1 MACKAPTYMIVLYA
15 DRSAGRVGLLR
26 LVIRVP
32 GRATARSAARAA
44 RDATIGKMSASPNS
58 KMPLAVVGGVGGG
71 GRVRFGFPPG
81 VNGGVV
87 TTPTTGGGGVV
98 CDESS
103 GRVAPLKVATV
114 VSIAVCLALP
124 SPPLTFGRF
133 ELSPRVALARSAALM
148 TPEFTMLP
156 VTLAKLFAPTLT
168 VWVPLVTATE
178 PVRT

>member
-1 MACKAPTYMIVLYA
+1 MAWKAPTYMIVLYA

-26 LVIRVP
+26 LVMRAP

-44 RDATIGKMSASPNS
+44 REATIGNMSASPNS
-58 KMPLAVVGGVGGG
+58 KMPLAVVGGVGGRM
-71 GRVRFGFPPG
+71 RVGFPPG
-81 VNGGVV
+81 VNGTVWAV
-87 TTPTTGGGGVV
+87 DPEMTGGGGVV
-98 CDESS
+98 CDEPR

-114 VSIAVCLALP
+114 VSITVCLALP

-133 ELSPRVALARSAALM
+133 ELRPPVALARIAALM
-148 TPEFTMLP
+148 TPEFTTLP

-168 VWVPLVTATE
+168 VWAPLVTATE